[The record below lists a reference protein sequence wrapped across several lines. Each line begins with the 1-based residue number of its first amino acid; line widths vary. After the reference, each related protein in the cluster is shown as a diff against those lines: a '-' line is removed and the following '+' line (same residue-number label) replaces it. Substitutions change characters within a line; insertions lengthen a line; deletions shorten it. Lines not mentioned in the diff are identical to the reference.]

1 MVKKLLQKDNHVW
14 HVALTDENLQKY
26 KITLLENEVCT
37 FLNCSIIHG
46 KWTKQCVSKEISQAL
61 KVSFS

>member
-26 KITLLENEVCT
+26 KITLL
-37 FLNCSIIHG
+37 
-46 KWTKQCVSKEISQAL
+46 
-61 KVSFS
+61 